1 MNAAR
6 QGSPGATR
14 PCPHCKA
21 VILESASVCPACR
34 GHLRYDEA
42 ALQRAK
48 TRSVPLDIEGTLSPP
63 EGESVHEYSMVL
75 SIRNERGEEIIR
87 QVVGVG
93 ALFPD
98 EVRTFSLQVE
108 MTEASGAKARR
119 RH

>member
-1 MNAAR
+1 MNAVR

-63 EGESVHEYSMVL
+63 ESDTVHEYSMVL
-75 SIRNERGEEIIR
+75 SIRNDRDEEIDRKI
-87 QVVGVG
+87 VGVG
-93 ALFPD
+93 AMRPG
-98 EVRTFSLQVE
+98 EARTFTLTVE
-108 MTEASGAKARR
+108 VFGDTKNVGRK
-119 RH
+119 H

>member
-34 GHLRYDEA
+34 GHLRYDDA
-42 ALQRAK
+42 AIARAK
-48 TRSVPLDIEGTLSPP
+48 TAIHPLQIEGTISPP
-63 EGESVHEYSMVL
+63 DGETVFEYSMVL
-75 SIRNERGEEIIR
+75 SLRNDRGEELVR

-93 ALFPD
+93 ALQPD
-98 EVRTFSLQVE
+98 EKRTFSVQVE
-108 MTEASGAKARR
+108 LTEATGAKAKR

>member
-42 ALQRAK
+42 SMERAK

-63 EGESVHEYSMVL
+63 AGETVHEYSMVL
-75 SIRNERGEEIIR
+75 SIRNERGEEITR

-93 ALFPD
+93 ALYPE
-98 EVRTFSLQVE
+98 EVRTFTLQVE
-108 MTEASGAKARR
+108 MTEATGAKARR